1 MRRFFAKRIHLW
13 LPLAILLAAVGLR
26 ASEPWLVQQV
36 RFWVFDAYNRV
47 KPRPYDAAAPV
58 RIVDIDE
65 ESLARLG
72 QWPWPRIKLAELTDR
87 LGALGASVIAFD
99 VVFAEPDRTSPASL
113 ARMWPQTPQYREMRA
128 RLQGLPDHDAVFA
141 AALARGHVVTGF
153 VLTDS
158 GGPRPPAAKG
168 GFAFAGDDPRPF
180 VPAYRGAVVNL
191 PALEAAAE
199 GSGSLTGLPER
210 DGVIRRA
217 PLMLRMGDELLP
229 SLGAEALRV
238 AQGEQTFVIKASG
251 ASGVESFGE
260 STGISRVKIGQFVV
274 PTDENGRVW
283 IYYSGFQPERFIPA
297 WKIFEPDF
305 DPALV
310 EGRVLFVGTSAAGL
324 KDLRITPLD
333 PAAAGVEIYVE
344 LLEQIFSGEYLSRP
358 DFALGVEVVYL
369 LGIGLVLIVLLPRVG
384 ARWCGALGIAAVGFA
399 VGASWI
405 AFDRWRWL
413 FDPVY
418 PSLVIVAV
426 YVVETG
432 LIFLRTE
439 SERRWV
445 RGAFARYI
453 SPAVVNRLAEHPERL
468 TLGGE
473 MRDMT
478 ILFCDIRDFTAR
490 SEKLDAHGL
499 TRFIN
504 RYLTPMSEVVLAHQG
519 TIDKYIGDCIMAFWN
534 APLDDPAHARN
545 ACRTAAAMRAELARL
560 NALWAGEAGAA
571 GQLFDPVRV
580 GIGVNTGMCC
590 VGNMGSDQ
598 RFDYSVLG
606 DDVNLAS
613 RLEGQSKIYG
623 VDIVISETTRAAAP
637 DEPALELDLIRVKG
651 KTKPVRVFTLL
662 GAAEAEALAVP
673 HAAMLA
679 AYRARDWGA
688 AEAALALCRAAA
700 PSSLAALHA
709 LYAGRIS
716 ACRAA
721 PPQADWDGV
730 YTAAEK

>member
-1 MRRFFAKRIHLW
+1 
-13 LPLAILLAAVGLR
+13 
-26 ASEPWLVQQV
+26 
-36 RFWVFDAYNRV
+36 
-47 KPRPYDAAAPV
+47 
-58 RIVDIDE
+58 
-65 ESLARLG
+65 
-72 QWPWPRIKLAELTDR
+72 
-87 LGALGASVIAFD
+87 
-99 VVFAEPDRTSPASL
+99 
-113 ARMWPQTPQYREMRA
+113 
-128 RLQGLPDHDAVFA
+128 
-141 AALARGHVVTGF
+141 
-153 VLTDS
+153 
-158 GGPRPPAAKG
+158 
-168 GFAFAGDDPRPF
+168 FAFAGDDPRPF
-180 VPAYRGAVVNL
+180 VPAYRGAVLNL

-199 GSGSLTGLPER
+199 GNGSLNGLPER
-210 DGVIRRA
+210 DGVIRRT
-217 PLMLRMGDELLP
+217 PLVLRMGDELLP

-238 AQGEQTFVIKASG
+238 AQGERTFVIKASG

-260 STGISRVKIGQFVV
+260 STGISRIKIGQFAV

-310 EGRVLFVGTSAAGL
+310 EGRILFIGTSAAGL

-384 ARWCGALGIAAVGFA
+384 ARWCGALGVAAVGFA

-405 AFDRWRWL
+405 AFDHWRWL

-418 PSLVIVAV
+418 PSLVIIVV

-468 TLGGE
+468 ALGGE
-473 MRDMT
+473 MRNMT

-490 SEKLDAHGL
+490 SEKLDAHGV

-545 ACRTAAAMRAELARL
+545 ASRAATAMRAELARL
-560 NALWAGEAGAA
+560 NAIWAGEARAA
-571 GQLFDPVRV
+571 GRLFDPVRV
-580 GIGVNTGMCC
+580 GIGLNTGMCC

-623 VDIVISETTRAAAP
+623 VDIVISETTRAEAP
-637 DEPALELDLIRVKG
+637 GEPALELDLIRVKG

-662 GAAEAEALAVP
+662 GAAEAEALAAP
-673 HAAMLA
+673 HAAMLG
-679 AYRARDWGA
+679 AYRAGDWGA
-688 AEAALALCRAAA
+688 AEAALVHCRAAA
-700 PSSLAALHA
+700 PSSLASLYT
-709 LYAGRIS
+709 LYAERIS
-716 ACRAA
+716 AYRAA
-721 PPQADWDGV
+721 PPPADWDGA
-730 YTAAEK
+730 YTATEK